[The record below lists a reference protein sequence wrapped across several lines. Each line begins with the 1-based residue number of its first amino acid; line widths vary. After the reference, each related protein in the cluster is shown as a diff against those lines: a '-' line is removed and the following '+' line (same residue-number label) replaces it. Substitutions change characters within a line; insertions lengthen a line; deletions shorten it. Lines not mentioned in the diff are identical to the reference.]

1 MDWNHPERAFG
12 SGLEPVILRAL
23 WRAGVPMTGSEVHR
37 VAGTGS
43 ANGIRLGL
51 SRLARQGVVV
61 PATVGSSVTHELNRD
76 HLAYAAIDAA
86 FSALNPWD
94 DFRSR
99 ARRVVMHHVPDD
111 PLSVS
116 VALFGSVA
124 RAESR
129 LDSDIDLAVVVRD
142 ADERA
147 QHLVDDL
154 RRTLGAA
161 TGQEI
166 QVYLATPARLRDAVR
181 LEDPIVES
189 FRSDARAVSGP
200 DLRTYLQEH

>member
-1 MDWNHPERAFG
+1 CVRAHNSACRPVERQQTMDWNHPERAFG
-12 SGLEPVILRAL
+12 SGLEPVILRVL

-94 DFRSR
+94 DFR
-99 ARRVVMHHVPDD
+99 
-111 PLSVS
+111 
-116 VALFGSVA
+116 
-124 RAESR
+124 
-129 LDSDIDLAVVVRD
+129 
-142 ADERA
+142 
-147 QHLVDDL
+147 
-154 RRTLGAA
+154 
-161 TGQEI
+161 
-166 QVYLATPARLRDAVR
+166 
-181 LEDPIVES
+181 
-189 FRSDARAVSGP
+189 
-200 DLRTYLQEH
+200 